1 MKKIEAIIKPFKLDD
16 VKEALT
22 GIGVIGMTVS
32 EVRGFGRQ
40 KGHTELY
47 RGGEYTVDFLPKIKV
62 EVVVPDH
69 FVEKVADVVAAAAK
83 TGNIGDGKIFVTPV
97 ETAIRIRTGERDQ
110 SALYAPPRKETLVKR
125 LSLAALTFLV
135 LGATASVA
143 VAQQPTAPPTAP
155 APGAPTIGTPVPAA
169 AAPAPASKI
178 DKGDTAWMLT
188 SSALV
193 LLMTA
198 PGLALFY
205 GGMVRQK
212 NALATLMQSFII
224 MAIISIQWVLW
235 GYSLAF
241 GPDRGGI
248 IGGLE
253 WVGLRGVG
261 QEPFDAYS
269 KTIPHQAFMLFQM
282 MFAIITPALITGA
295 FAERKKFSAFLLF
308 TVLWATVVYDPLAH
322 WVWGDGGW
330 LKKFGALDFAGGTV
344 VHISSGVSALVCA
357 IVLGK
362 RRGYGHQPMQPH
374 NLPMTVMGAGLLWF
388 GWFGFNAG
396 SALEANG
403 LAVSAFLATNTG
415 AAAAALGWMFTE
427 WMTRGKPTVLGA
439 ASGAV
444 AGLVAITPA
453 SGYVGPVSSIIIGAI
468 AGGLCYA
475 ACNFKSKL
483 GYDDS
488 LDVVGVHGV
497 GGTWGAIATGLFA
510 SKAVNEAGG
519 DGLFFG
525 NPGQLW
531 TQIVAI
537 AATFALAIVATYV
550 ILKVVDALVGL
561 RVSDEDEMAGLDLS
575 QHSETAYSMGGGQYG
590 EFSSTTGAFA
600 ETMRAAEAK
609 PRTAH

>member
-1 MKKIEAIIKPFKLDD
+1 MKRL
-16 VKEALT
+16 VLVLALM
-22 GIGVIGMTVS
+22 IVVS
-32 EVRGFGRQ
+32 ALAG
-40 KGHTELY
+40 
-47 RGGEYTVDFLPKIKV
+47 
-62 EVVVPDH
+62 
-69 FVEKVADVVAAAAK
+69 VAAA
-83 TGNIGDGKIFVTPV
+83 
-97 ETAIRIRTGERDQ
+97 Q
-110 SALYAPPRKETLVKR
+110 SP
-125 LSLAALTFLV
+125 
-135 LGATASVA
+135 
-143 VAQQPTAPPTAP
+143 P
-155 APGAPTIGTPVPAA
+155 APSGPGVAGLPPAA
-169 AAPAPASKI
+169 VPLKI

-224 MAIISIQWVLW
+224 VALISVQWVLW

-241 GPDRGGI
+241 GPDKGGI
-248 IGGLE
+248 IGGVE
-253 WVGLRGVG
+253 WFGLRGVG
-261 QEPFDAYS
+261 AEPFEAYA
-269 KTIPHQAFMLFQM
+269 KTIPHSVFMLFQM

-295 FAERKKFSAFLLF
+295 FAERKRFSAFIVF
-308 TVLWATVVYDPLAH
+308 TLAWATLVYDPLAH

-330 LKKFGALDFAGGTV
+330 LKKMGALDFAGGTV

-357 IVLGK
+357 LMIGR

-374 NLPMTVMGAGLLWF
+374 NLPMTVMGAALLWF

-403 LAVSAFLATNTG
+403 LAASAFLATNTA

-453 SGYVGPVSSIIIGAI
+453 SGYVGPVSSLIIGAF
-468 AGGLCYA
+468 AGFLCYS
-475 ACNFKSKL
+475 ACNLKAKF

-497 GGTWGAIATGLFA
+497 GGTWGALATGLFA
-510 SKAVNEAGG
+510 SRSINDGG
-519 DGLFFG
+519 ADGLFFG
-525 NPGQLW
+525 NPGQLG
-531 TQIVAI
+531 TQLVAV
-537 AATFALAIVATYV
+537 LATYLMAGVGTMV
-550 ILKVVDALVGL
+550 ILKVVDAIVGL
-561 RVSDEDEMAGLDLS
+561 RVGPEDEVAGLDLS
-575 QHSETAYSMGGGQYG
+575 QHSETAYALGGGSYG
-590 EFSSTTGAFA
+590 EFSSGGGTAFA
-600 ETMRAAEAK
+600 EAMRAAEPK
-609 PRTAH
+609 GRPVH